1 MFPIKNIYM
10 HFFPLPCSLK
20 GETLIVSCIL
30 KDFSI
35 LLLGIYVNSKE
46 KAKWGSLVVG
56 FFFFFE
62 LFKSSGKG
70 YFFFFLTY
78 INGFFFFFFFLIY
91 TRMFHVY
98 LHENQWV
105 AVHPGAMAASVSERE
120 ARGF

>member
-1 MFPIKNIYM
+1 MYIQKKLLFKICFLLKIFTCI
-10 HFFPLPCSLK
+10 FFPLPCSLK
-20 GETLIVSCIL
+20 GETLVVSCIL

-70 YFFFFLTY
+70 YLFFF
-78 INGFFFFFFFLIY
+78 
-91 TRMFHVY
+91 
-98 LHENQWV
+98 
-105 AVHPGAMAASVSERE
+105 
-120 ARGF
+120 